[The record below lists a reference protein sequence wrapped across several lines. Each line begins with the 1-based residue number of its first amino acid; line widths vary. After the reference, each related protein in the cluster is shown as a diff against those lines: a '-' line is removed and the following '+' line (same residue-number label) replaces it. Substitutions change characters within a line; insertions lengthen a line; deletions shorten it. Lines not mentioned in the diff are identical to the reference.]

1 MTYSS
6 CDFVDSVMNDL
17 VDRGLIKE
25 DDLPDGDDTV
35 SQQAGLA
42 LAAIANLYEE
52 NSRLKEA
59 LRGHQQA
66 ST

>member
-1 MTYSS
+1 
-6 CDFVDSVMNDL
+6 MNDL